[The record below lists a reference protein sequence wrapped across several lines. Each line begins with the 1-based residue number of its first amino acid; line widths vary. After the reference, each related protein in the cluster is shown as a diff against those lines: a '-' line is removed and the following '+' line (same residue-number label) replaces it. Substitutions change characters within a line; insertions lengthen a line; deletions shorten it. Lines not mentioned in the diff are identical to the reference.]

1 MSGGASVSGSHRAA
15 EETMDA
21 SGRGSHP
28 AADQSVGAPD
38 PGPGP
43 DQGASVADLF
53 SRLGDDVTTLFRQEL
68 ELAKVEIKQE
78 GVRAARAGA
87 MFGAAAVLGLVTVSL
102 LAWTVAWGLA
112 ELMPTWLAFL
122 ITTVLFAAIA
132 AGLAMAGKKRMAEV
146 DLTPRQ
152 TIETLQQDKQM
163 LSDRMNS

>member
-1 MSGGASVSGSHRAA
+1 MSGNASVSGSQRAA
-15 EETMDA
+15 DQNTDT
-21 SGRGSHP
+21 SGRGSHA

-43 DQGASVADLF
+43 DREASVADLL
-53 SRLGDDVTTLFRQEL
+53 SRLGDDVTTLFRQEV

-102 LAWTVAWGLA
+102 LAWTIAWGLA
-112 ELMPTWLAFL
+112 ELMPIWLAFL

-132 AGLAMAGKKRMAEV
+132 AGVAMAGKKRMAEV

-152 TIETLQQDKQM
+152 TIETLQQDRQM
-163 LSDRMNS
+163 LSDRMTS